1 MSIHT
6 QKTRI
11 DPSFRPVKRP
21 LPKTHIERVV
31 ETRRKEQER
40 LERDNNTKLMLG
52 YVLPNLVASVAL
64 IVCLVTGQERNFA
77 LISTLSS
84 GLGGL
89 VFGIGAI
96 MLHKKQ

>member
-11 DPSFRPVKRP
+11 DPSFRPVKRS
-21 LPKTHIERVV
+21 LPKTHIERVY
-31 ETRRKEQER
+31 EARRKEQER
-40 LERDNNTKLMLG
+40 LEKESNMKLLLG

-64 IVCLVTGQERNFA
+64 IICLVTGKEKNFA
-77 LISTLSS
+77 CISALSS

-89 VFGIGAI
+89 LFGVGAI
-96 MLHKKQ
+96 MLRKK